1 MPAEKSNSCDS
12 EVEAFVEVDP
22 TGRFGRYSDLLGCG
36 AVKKVYS
43 ACDQEEGI
51 EVANGELGI

>member
-1 MPAEKSNSCDS
+1 MPAEKSNSFDN

-36 AVKKVYS
+36 ALVF
-43 ACDQEEGI
+43 D
-51 EVANGELGI
+51 ELLIC